1 MSEQHR
7 NFTILETEHWR
18 VNHRM
23 DSALPGYLILG
34 ARQATNELYRLP
46 ADALA
51 ELGMLLATVQQALR
65 AVLNP
70 EHLYIGRYGHS
81 SGHAFHFHIIPI
93 CGWVRQRF
101 FEDPRYRVLERLQ
114 YPPAGDTDGA
124 ELTLYVWREFCESRD
139 PPPVSGPSVTDVIQM
154 LRSFMVTNRDDDAV

>member
-1 MSEQHR
+1 
-7 NFTILETEHWR
+7 
-18 VNHRM
+18 
-23 DSALPGYLILG
+23 LG